1 MQKIWLKVVSI
12 KTVTL
17 PSLRQKCIGY
27 FIYNSLCFSGWQ
39 NDTVNLES
47 MGNEPSLFTKV
58 EVTRGFFVIYLKSG
72 FSVGNAEKAF
82 YIFTLF
88 CGMLSALRS
97 GG

>member
-1 MQKIWLKVVSI
+1 MDILSTIRFVSP
-12 KTVTL
+12 V
-17 PSLRQKCIGY
+17 GE
-27 FIYNSLCFSGWQ
+27 

-47 MGNEPSLFTKV
+47 MRNEPSLFTKV

-72 FSVGNAEKAF
+72 FFVGNAEKAF

-88 CGMLSALRS
+88 CGMLRALRS